1 MEIRAA
7 GQSDKLALQNLY
19 HKAFPDNEGGMVG
32 RLAVSLLAEKT
43 NSITESLVM
52 DDGGDIKGHIAFSP
66 VYVTGHEDF
75 RAYILSPL
83 AVRSDCQGQG
93 IGSSLID
100 YGKRLLSNGGAHFV
114 LVYGDPDY
122 YGRFGF
128 QAEAASRLIPPYPL
142 EYPFGWQSLELNRYE
157 IRGET
162 VEIECV
168 ASLNNSVYW

>member
-7 GQSDKLALQNLY
+7 GLSDRLALQNLY
-19 HKAFPDNEGGMVG
+19 EMAFSGNEGAMVG
-32 RLAVSLLAEKT
+32 KLAVSLLSEKT
-43 NSITESLVM
+43 NPNTESLVM
-52 DDGGDIKGHIAFSP
+52 DDAGVVKGHIAFSP
-66 VYVTGHEDF
+66 VSISGHEDF

-83 AVRSDCQGQG
+83 AVCSDCQGEG
-93 IGSSLID
+93 IGSFLID
-100 YGKRLLSNGGAHFV
+100 YGKRLLSSKNTHLI

-128 QAEAASRLIPPYPL
+128 DVESASRFIPPYPL
-142 EYPFGWQSLELNRYE
+142 EYPFGWQALELNRCE

-168 ASLNNSVYW
+168 ASLNKADYW